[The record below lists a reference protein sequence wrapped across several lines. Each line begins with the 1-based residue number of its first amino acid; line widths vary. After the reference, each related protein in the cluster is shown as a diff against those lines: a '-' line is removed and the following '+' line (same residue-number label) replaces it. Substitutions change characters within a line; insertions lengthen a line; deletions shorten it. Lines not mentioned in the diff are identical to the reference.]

1 MATATKP
8 AKKVVKKVTK
18 KVASKA
24 PVRKSTSKVAN
35 VQSFKIAQET
45 MPFLT
50 FKITQ
55 QTFYWTVLLIF
66 VLIVQVWVLNLQ
78 LNVTDILNSITP
90 TL

>member
-1 MATATKP
+1 MATAKKL
-8 AKKVVKKVTK
+8 AKKAVKKVVKKTV
-18 KVASKA
+18 SRA
-24 PVRKSTSKVAN
+24 PVRKSNAKVSR

-45 MPFLT
+45 LPFLT

-66 VLIVQVWVLNLQ
+66 VLIVQVWVLNVQ
-78 LNVTDILNSITP
+78 LSVADTLNSITP